1 MDKIDDDKVDKIE
14 VLEGPETQG
23 KMTISKTDFSK
34 LGARPKSLAIVED
47 NDSEKSN
54 KSNLIDVPPTTDSPI
69 RRKIQIGRVAT
80 LRGQFDRLAEKEDKD
95 IDLKRLRKTCPKP
108 LTPCS
113 SKRSKKSGRSSF
125 KVTLDK
131 NQRSIREYYRG
142 DAGAE

>member
-14 VLEGPETQG
+14 VVEVPETQG

-34 LGARPKSLAIVED
+34 LGARPKSWTIVDD
-47 NDSEKSN
+47 NDSKKSS

-80 LRGQFDRLAEKEDKD
+80 LRGQFDRPAEKEDKD

-108 LTPCS
+108 LTPGS
-113 SKRSKKSGRSSF
+113 SKRGKKSGRSYF

-131 NQRSIREYYRG
+131 NQRSIRDYYRG